1 MRDYVVFIAIIFFV
15 NNSYLQ
21 KKSKIDKTS
30 KDYQKLYDSIFSIEK
45 TKSSKL
51 QLKYETEKKNLKI
64 VAYESNIAL
73 LETKNKV
80 KKSRCYLVELCF

>member
-1 MRDYVVFIAIIFFV
+1 MRDYVVFIAMIFFV

-80 KKSRCYLVELCF
+80 KKVDVI

>member
-1 MRDYVVFIAIIFFV
+1 MKRSVAFIVVIFLY
-15 NNSYLQ
+15 SQ
-21 KKSKIDKTS
+21 RTSKIS
-30 KDYQKLYDSIFSIEK
+30 NDYQKLEDSIFSIEK

>member
-1 MRDYVVFIAIIFFV
+1 MKRSVAFIVVIFLY
-15 NNSYLQ
+15 SQ
-21 KKSKIDKTS
+21 RTSKIS
-30 KDYQKLYDSIFSIEK
+30 NDYQKLEDSIFSIEK

-80 KKSRCYLVELCF
+80 KKVDVI